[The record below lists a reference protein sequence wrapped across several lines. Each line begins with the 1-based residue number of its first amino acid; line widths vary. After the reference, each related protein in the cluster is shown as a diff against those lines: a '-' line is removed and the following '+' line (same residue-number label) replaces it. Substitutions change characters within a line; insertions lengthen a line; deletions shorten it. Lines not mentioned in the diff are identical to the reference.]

1 MVAAHLRAGRTGA
14 VGSTVIPLVVGLA
27 TALGLAACDGSSRD
41 ARTAGSRA
49 GAGATVPSSPA
60 AAITCAPPPPTP
72 TAVPTFSSAPPAGV
86 AADATWD
93 VTVVTT
99 CGELHLALDGRAAPR
114 SVASFVTLARS
125 GYWTD
130 SVCHRLTSRQA
141 PTAFLQCGDPSG
153 HGTADPGYDLPLE
166 HVPAD
171 RTYRVG
177 DVGVARGDDT
187 AGTAGEFFVVH
198 RTFTVPPGGVLYSVI
213 GHVTAGQE
221 VVQHVA
227 GKAGEDTRPDG
238 PPFQSISV
246 YAVRVAQR

>member
-1 MVAAHLRAGRTGA
+1 MVAARLRAGRTGA
-14 VGSTVIPLVVGLA
+14 VVSPAFLLVVALT
-27 TALGLAACDGSSRD
+27 TALGLAACDGSGRD
-41 ARTAGSRA
+41 VPTGATRASAGTNGAPSPA
-49 GAGATVPSSPA
+49 GAL
-60 AAITCAPPPPTP
+60 TCAPPPPPP
-72 TAVPTFSSAPPAGV
+72 TTFPTFSSAPPARV
-86 AADATWD
+86 AADTTWD

-99 CGELHLALDGRAAPR
+99 CGQLRLVLDGRVAPR

-153 HGTADPGYDLPLE
+153 HSTADPGYDLPLE

-177 DVGVARGDDT
+177 DVGLARGDDT

-198 RTFTVPPGGVLYSVI
+198 RDFTVPPGGVVYSVI
-213 GHVTAGQE
+213 GRVTAGQE